1 MRRLFKAVYGRERV
15 VAREQGVVLIFTLI
29 VLLILSIGAVALV
42 RSMNTSL
49 FSAGNLAFRRD
60 LVNQGEQASSVVLAL
75 FKTGGALVSSSTTMA
90 DQIANNYKATMLPV
104 NAQGVPNVLLND
116 ANFSAV
122 GTASND
128 IVTGAAGDVKVRY
141 VIDRLCSST
150 GAASSLLCVQSS
162 AAPTGGTANSATA
175 VPPATATVYRLS
187 VRVTGPRSTQ
197 VFLQSTFTKPD

>member
-1 MRRLFKAVYGRERV
+1 MKNAREHSHGRERV

-60 LVNQGEQASSVVLAL
+60 LVNQGEQASSAVLAL
-75 FKTGGALVSSSTTMA
+75 FKTGGALVSSSTTMT

-116 ANFSAV
+116 ASFSAV

-128 IVTGAAGDVKVRY
+128 ITGATGDVKVRY
-141 VIDRLCSST
+141 VIDRLCSSA

-187 VRVTGPRSTQ
+187 VRVSGPRSTQ